1 MVSPLKFSENNPE
14 DLDRLNLWKSK
25 GESSKYYIAAIKVWT
40 ITDVKKRKKA
50 KDNNLNYI
58 ELFGNKITKE
68 ELLCKIKRV
77 LNNYSELLYL
87 KFL

>member
-1 MVSPLKFSENNPE
+1 MKTKV
-14 DLDRLNLWKSK
+14 
-25 GESSKYYIAAIKVWT
+25 KVWT